1 MATPDDSHVLRQ
13 LIDQIDGELS
23 AFNTIGAGSDQSL
36 ASFTT
41 SQGSLASSNQTDSRQ
56 GSSLS
61 IESQGYQDQ
70 RAHQHQQQHH
80 YSTLQQQT
88 RQHVA
93 SATSAIF
100 GSSFDRPVQHQT
112 IPPTTTTTYGSTSLI
127 MNGSYYMGPRAP
139 QYIPSPLASP
149 ISPGLKSA
157 LPGMDHEGEETLDF
171 TAERS
176 RQSTSS
182 QGSHLAV
189 SANMIQDQTQQQQKP
204 SYTLTSEVTYEEEEV
219 SIVEEPEDNQVVPT
233 QQDFDDQIKVD
244 VTELYDNFGQVDP
257 ATNKYS
263 DSLSGIGGMAKI
275 DTHIPDS
282 PLTLKLPELSFSS
295 NDLGSLL
302 ANDSQAPGHGAIES
316 EADKNT
322 RSHTFNGTATDI
334 VDLTQTQ
341 DSNKNNDASSPAI
354 QLTGPSPLT
363 APANSL
369 KYPAAFPPRQSS
381 PLKVGYF
388 PPNDSARDL
397 DRTEPTG
404 ANDEQDLEAGGP
416 EDNSAHLQDLTRT
429 DRKRLSLVTSGMG
442 LAAASAAA
450 AASRTQLDKA
460 SDSNLGKSL
469 LDLPSWDL
477 APLSPPVEVKE
488 TIASAT
494 ATSTTTSPMNARRGS
509 HGQQKPQDSPSGADS
524 QFVNDVL
531 SPPSASLMTP
541 TTPLTTREARILA
554 GREALLRTSPDKQ
567 RLQREI
573 SGSSISSSIAS
584 SSEKSTVAGQDM
596 DAAAMDSQDSARSA
610 TTKSRQSQRSVQSQ
624 SSEGG
629 IFGAVPGRGQLVDVP
644 PEKLV
649 FPDLSL
655 KPIPLKAYRVRKMTL
670 QERNMT
676 YAIACEEFTRARSGL
691 DVWAVRCMMQ
701 DRPALMKDP
710 PAIVRAVVGKQ
721 IQGQGDTFASKMSM
735 ANGRMTP
742 TVHAG
747 SPLTSSIS
755 SGNGLG
761 ARIKNAGKRLS
772 MDISGGM
779 AAVTPEPYH
788 PSGTGSLFYK
798 QKSTKSAVELGSWSP
813 GLARG
818 LSNLSATAV
827 NSAIPPAPQGT
838 NSRRNSSSGSLQ
850 PRSGLTASPST
861 GGSTFLSH
869 QKRNSI
875 AVVGQSNPIS
885 NSLRGRTMSDV
896 QAGSR
901 MSMVGK
907 DSSVSRTNSSS
918 SSGPQQQQQQQQNLE
933 LATSPLPY
941 RSGGP
946 LALISPTTTSSPPI
960 ATSSAFM
967 ERPVKR
973 SLSSHY
979 TRRPASM
986 MIVPNSG
993 QSQNQVSGTS
1003 SVLRSTSNGS
1013 LGSISSS
1020 SIGSLSS
1027 NTVSDFSK
1035 GTGDMKTSSTAS
1047 SLTAGLQQQQ
1057 QQQHG
1062 STATADGPR
1071 PAYAYQPDGTAI
1083 PYADETKSKDEVYSP
1098 LTSPIMIPIGGFPIA
1113 RPTVQT
1119 GSFQVNGGW
1128 SSPLSAAGGGLS
1140 RPFSYAG
1147 PPSAGLGSTSSL
1159 VTSPTTVAREQQQ
1172 SQQQQHWQQQQQQQQ
1187 QQQRQQSFAQ
1197 GYLSPTTPDRGLAV
1211 EPVKEKPEKS
1221 HRYSTA
1227 SFSSIGSFAKYQKRN
1242 SKKDRKKEL
1251 QEQEQQEQLQQQQQ
1265 KRSLDQ
1271 RYSVA
1276 VVPLSQSPSHTND
1289 YLTEQSLDKLS
1300 DVLPHVDR
1308 DRLSIYLQ
1316 RAYGDEMVAIGL
1328 AMSDLRSGQL

>member
-1 MATPDDSHVLRQ
+1 MHAL
-13 LIDQIDGELS
+13 
-23 AFNTIGAGSDQSL
+23 
-36 ASFTT
+36 
-41 SQGSLASSNQTDSRQ
+41 GSLAPSDQTDSRQ

-70 RAHQHQQQHH
+70 RAHQQQHQYSTFQQQ
-80 YSTLQQQT
+80 SK
-88 RQHVA
+88 QHVT

-100 GSSFDRPVQHQT
+100 GSSFDHPAQQHQHPS
-112 IPPTTTTTYGSTSLI
+112 PPATANTYDSTSLI

-149 ISPGLKSA
+149 ISPDLTTA
-157 LPGMDHEGEETLDF
+157 LPGMGQDGQDALDS
-171 TAERS
+171 TVERS

-182 QGSHLAV
+182 QGSLLAA
-189 SANMIQDQTQQQQKP
+189 SADVIQDQTQQ
-204 SYTLTSEVTYEEEEV
+204 SSFTVASDVTFETEETM
-219 SIVEEPEDNQVVPT
+219 IVEGAEGADQVVPNY
-233 QQDFDDQIKVD
+233 QDFNDQVKVD
-244 VTELYDNFGQVDP
+244 VTDLYDNFGQPAP
-257 ATNKYS
+257 ATTKHKLIT
-263 DSLSGIGGMAKI
+263 LSNLGGMTKI
-275 DTHIPDS
+275 DTHIPNS
-282 PLTLKLPELSFSS
+282 PLGLKLPELSFSS

-302 ANDSQAPGHGAIES
+302 AGGSQASGHDGIGG
-316 EADKNT
+316 EADKRT
-322 RSHTFNGTATDI
+322 RSHTFNGTASDI
-334 VDLTQTQ
+334 AELTQTQ
-341 DSNKNNDASSPAI
+341 DSNSSDASSPTI
-354 QLTGPSPLT
+354 QLTGPSPV
-363 APANSL
+363 APPANAL
-369 KYPAAFPPRQSS
+369 KYPTAFPPRQSS

-388 PPNDSARDL
+388 PPNESVRELA
-397 DRTEPTG
+397 RTEPTAG
-404 ANDEQDLEAGGP
+404 NDEQDLEAGGP
-416 EDNSAHLQDLTRT
+416 EDNSSHLQDLTRT

-460 SDSNLGKSL
+460 SESTLGKSL
-469 LDLPSWDL
+469 LDFPSWDL

-488 TIASAT
+488 TMAPT
-494 ATSTTTSPMNARRGS
+494 TTSTTTSPMNSRRGS
-509 HGQQKPQDSPSGADS
+509 LGQQPKPQDSPSAADPQS
-524 QFVNDVL
+524 INDIL

-567 RLQREI
+567 RLQRGI
-573 SGSSISSSIAS
+573 SASSTSSSTAS
-584 SSEKSTVAGQDM
+584 SSGHSSMTGQDP
-596 DAAAMDSQDSARSA
+596 DAAVMDSQDA
-610 TTKSRQSQRSVQSQ
+610 TRNAATKSRQSQRSVQSQ

-629 IFGAVPGRGQLVDVP
+629 VFGTVQGRGQLVDVP

-691 DVWAVRCMMQ
+691 DVWALRCMMQ

-710 PAIVRAVVGKQ
+710 PAIVRAIVGKQ
-721 IQGQGDTFASKMSM
+721 VQGQGDTFASKMSM
-735 ANGRMTP
+735 TNGRMTP
-742 TVHAG
+742 TALHAG
-747 SPLTSSIS
+747 SPLAASIS
-755 SGNGLG
+755 SGHGLG

-779 AAVTPEPYH
+779 AATPEPYH
-788 PSGTGSLFYK
+788 ASGTGSLFYK

-818 LSNLSATAV
+818 LSNLSAATV
-827 NSAIPPAPQGT
+827 SSSIPPAPQGA
-838 NSRRNSSSGSLQ
+838 NSRRNSSSASLQ
-850 PRSGLTASPST
+850 PRPSLTSSPSI

-869 QKRNSI
+869 QKRNSSAI
-875 AVVGQSNPIS
+875 AGQNNPLS
-885 NSLRGRTMSDV
+885 NSLRSRTMSDV

-901 MSMVGK
+901 MSMTAK
-907 DSSVSRTNSSS
+907 DFPVNRTNSGN
-918 SSGPQQQQQQQQNLE
+918 GPGLQQQQQSPDA
-933 LATSPLPY
+933 ATSPLPH

-967 ERPVKR
+967 ERPIKR

-979 TRRPASM
+979 TRRPTSM

-993 QSQNQVSGTS
+993 QSQNQAPGTS
-1003 SVLRSTSNGS
+1003 SVLRSVSNGS

-1027 NTVSDFSK
+1027 TTVSDSSK
-1035 GTGDMKTSSTAS
+1035 GTGDMKSSSRTSSLTAS
-1047 SLTAGLQQQQ
+1047 SLTAGLR
-1057 QQQHG
+1057 QQHRHE
-1062 STATADGPR
+1062 SLVTEDPR
-1071 PAYAYQPDGTAI
+1071 PTYAYQPDGTAI

-1098 LTSPIMIPIGGFPIA
+1098 LTSPIIIPVGGFPIA

-1119 GSFQVNGGW
+1119 NSFQVNGGW
-1128 SSPLSAAGGGLS
+1128 SSPISAGGGVS

-1147 PPSAGLGSTSSL
+1147 PPSAGIGSSSSL
-1159 VTSPTTVAREQQQ
+1159 VTSPATVAREQQQ
-1172 SQQQQHWQQQQQQQQ
+1172 SQQHQHWQQQ
-1187 QQQRQQSFAQ
+1187 QQQRQQSFAP
-1197 GYLSPTTPDRGLAV
+1197 GYLSPTTPDRGLVV

-1221 HRYSTA
+1221 HRYSAA

-1242 SKKDRKKEL
+1242 SKKDRKKEI
-1251 QEQEQQEQLQQQQQ
+1251 QEQEPP

-1276 VVPLSQSPSHTND
+1276 AVPLSQSPSHTND

-1328 AMSDLRSGQL
+1328 AMSDLRSGQI

>member
-23 AFNTIGAGSDQSL
+23 TFNTLGAGSDQSL
-36 ASFTT
+36 TSFTT
-41 SQGSLASSNQTDSRQ
+41 SQGSLVPSDQKDSRQ
-56 GSSLS
+56 GSKLS

-70 RAHQHQQQHH
+70 RAHQQQHH
-80 YSTLQQQT
+80 YPTFQQQN
-88 RQHVA
+88 RQHIT
-93 SATSAIF
+93 STTSAIF
-100 GSSFDRPVQHQT
+100 GSSFERPIQEHQH
-112 IPPTTTTTYGSTSLI
+112 PTLPATTNIHGSTSLI
-127 MNGSYYMGPRAP
+127 MDESYYMGPRAP

-149 ISPGLKSA
+149 ISPGLMTA
-157 LPGMDHEGEETLDF
+157 LPGMDQEGDEPVDSTL
-171 TAERS
+171 ERS

-182 QGSHLAV
+182 QGSLLAI
-189 SANMIQDQTQQQQKP
+189 STDIIQDQTQQHLYVF
-204 SYTLTSEVTYEEEEV
+204 SSDMTYETERTTP
-219 SIVEEPEDNQVVPT
+219 VEGAQDDDQVVPMD
-233 QQDFDDQIKVD
+233 QDFDDQIKVD
-244 VTELYDNFGQVDP
+244 VTELYENFGQSAPV
-257 ATNKYS
+257 TTKHNS
-263 DSLSGIGGMAKI
+263 TLSSVGGMDKI
-275 DTHIPDS
+275 DTNIPDS

-302 ANDSQAPGHGAIES
+302 VIGPQASGHGGTEG
-316 EADKNT
+316 EVDKRT
-322 RSHTFNGTATDI
+322 RSHTFNGTASGITQ
-334 VDLTQTQ
+334 LTLTL
-341 DSNKNNDASSPAI
+341 NNNSYDASSPTI
-354 QLTGPSPLT
+354 QLIGPSPVTLPDN
-363 APANSL
+363 AL
-369 KYPAAFPPRQSS
+369 KYPAAFPPRQSP

-388 PPNDSARDL
+388 PPNDCAQEFV
-397 DRTEPTG
+397 RTEPTA
-404 ANDEQDLEAGGP
+404 ANNEQDLEAGGP
-416 EDNSAHLQDLTRT
+416 EDNSSHLQDQART

-460 SDSNLGKSL
+460 SESILGKSL
-469 LDLPSWDL
+469 LDFPGWDL
-477 APLSPPVEVKE
+477 APLSPPVDVKE
-488 TIASAT
+488 TMAPTTTS
-494 ATSTTTSPMNARRGS
+494 STTTSPMNARRGS
-509 HGQQKPQDSPSGADS
+509 LGQQQQKPQDFPSGADS
-524 QFVNDVL
+524 QPVNDIL

-567 RLQREI
+567 RLQRGI
-573 SGSSISSSIAS
+573 SASSTSSSTAS
-584 SSEKSTVAGQDM
+584 SSGKSTVTGQDS
-596 DAAAMDSQDSARSA
+596 DAAAMNSQDAARSA
-610 TTKSRQSQRSVQSQ
+610 ATKSRQSQRSVQSL
-624 SSEGG
+624 SGEGG
-629 IFGAVPGRGQLVDVP
+629 VFGAVPGRGHLEDVP
-644 PEKLV
+644 PEKLI

-670 QERNMT
+670 RERNMT

-691 DVWAVRCMMQ
+691 DVWALRCMMQ

-710 PAIVRAVVGKQ
+710 PAIVRAIVGKQ
-721 IQGQGDTFASKMSM
+721 VQGQGDTFASKISMS
-735 ANGRMTP
+735 NGRMTP
-742 TVHAG
+742 TALHAG
-747 SPLTSSIS
+747 SPLTASIS
-755 SGNGLG
+755 SGHGLG

-779 AAVTPEPYH
+779 AATPEPHH

-818 LSNLSATAV
+818 LSSLSAAAV
-827 NSAIPPAPQGT
+827 NSSIPPAPQGA
-838 NSRRNSSSGSLQ
+838 NSRRNSSSASLQ
-850 PRSGLTASPST
+850 PLSGLMPSPST
-861 GGSTFLSH
+861 VGSPSLSH

-875 AVVGQSNPIS
+875 AVAGQSNPLS
-885 NSLRGRTMSDV
+885 NSLRSRAMSDI

-901 MSMVGK
+901 MSMAGK
-907 DSSVSRTNSSS
+907 DSPVNRANSGNG
-918 SSGPQQQQQQQQNLE
+918 SGSQKQQQGPD
-933 LATSPLPY
+933 AAISPLPY
-941 RSGGP
+941 RPGGP
-946 LALISPTTTSSPPI
+946 LAPISPTTASSPPI

-967 ERPVKR
+967 ERPIKR

-979 TRRPASM
+979 TRRPTSM

-993 QSQNQVSGTS
+993 HSQNQAPGTS
-1003 SVLRSTSNGS
+1003 SVLRSISNGS

-1020 SIGSLSS
+1020 SIGSFLST
-1027 NTVSDFSK
+1027 TVSDSSK
-1035 GTGDMKTSSTAS
+1035 GTGDMKSTSTAS
-1047 SLTAGLQQQQ
+1047 SLSAGLKQQQQ
-1057 QQQHG
+1057 QQ
-1062 STATADGPR
+1062 SAAMEDPR

-1098 LTSPIMIPIGGFPIA
+1098 LTSPIMIPIGGFSIA

-1119 GSFQVNGGW
+1119 NSFQGNGGW
-1128 SSPLSAAGGGLS
+1128 SSPISAGGGGLS

-1147 PPSAGLGSTSSL
+1147 PPSAGLGSSSSL
-1159 VTSPTTVAREQQQ
+1159 VTSPATVAREQQQ
-1172 SQQQQHWQQQQQQQQ
+1172 SQQQQHWQQQ

-1197 GYLSPTTPDRGLAV
+1197 GYLSPTTPDRGLVA
-1211 EPVKEKPEKS
+1211 EPAKEKPEKS
-1221 HRYSTA
+1221 HRYSAA
-1227 SFSSIGSFAKYQKRN
+1227 SFSSIGSFAKYQKRS

-1251 QEQEQQEQLQQQQQ
+1251 QEQGQQGQQQQQQQ

>member
-1 MATPDDSHVLRQ
+1 MATPEDSHVLRQ

-23 AFNTIGAGSDQSL
+23 TFNTVGAGSDQSL
-36 ASFTT
+36 TSFST
-41 SQGSLASSNQTDSRQ
+41 SQGSLAPSDQTDSRG

-61 IESQGYQDQ
+61 LDSQGYQDS
-70 RAHQHQQQHH
+70 RAYQPH
-80 YSTLQQQT
+80 YPTLQQQT
-88 RQHVA
+88 KQHVT

-100 GSSFDRPVQHQT
+100 GSSFERPNQQQQHQPL
-112 IPPTTTTTYGSTSLI
+112 PPTTTTNYGSTSLI

-149 ISPGLKSA
+149 ISPDLPTA
-157 LPGMDHEGEETLDF
+157 LPGLNQEGDTLIDS
-171 TAERS
+171 AERS

-182 QGSHLAV
+182 QGSLLAV
-189 SANMIQDQTQQQQKP
+189 SEDIAQDQIQP
-204 SYTLTSEVTYEEEEV
+204 SYTPEVIFKSEEV
-219 SIVEEPEDNQVVPT
+219 SIVEGDREYDQVVPAE
-233 QQDFDDQIKVD
+233 QGFDDQIKVD
-244 VTELYDNFGQVDP
+244 VTELYDNFGQPPSTTTKSND
-257 ATNKYS
+257 T
-263 DSLSGIGGMAKI
+263 LSSVGGMTKI
-275 DTHIPDS
+275 ETHIPDL

-302 ANDSQAPGHGAIES
+302 ADGPGGIEG
-316 EADKNT
+316 EGDKRT
-322 RSHTFNGTATDI
+322 RSHTFHGTSTDI
-334 VDLTQTQ
+334 ADLTQ
-341 DSNKNNDASSPAI
+341 DNGANDASQPSPTL
-354 QLTGPSPLT
+354 QFTGPSPVLP
-363 APANSL
+363 PANSL
-369 KYPAAFPPRQSS
+369 KYPAAFPPHQSS

-397 DRTEPTG
+397 SRTNTTTG
-404 ANDEQDLEAGGP
+404 NNEQDLEAGGP
-416 EDNSAHLQDLTRT
+416 EDNSSHIKDLTRT

-450 AASRTQLDKA
+450 AASRTQLDNTA
-460 SDSNLGKSL
+460 GSESGLGKSF

-477 APLSPPVEVKE
+477 APLSPPVDVKE
-488 TIASAT
+488 TMAST
-494 ATSTTTSPMNARRGS
+494 ATSSATTSPMNARRASLGS
-509 HGQQKPQDSPSGADS
+509 KLQDSPGADS
-524 QFVNDVL
+524 PSVNDIL
-531 SPPSASLMTP
+531 SPASATLMTP

-554 GREALLRTSPDKQ
+554 GREALLRTTPDKQ
-567 RLQREI
+567 RPQRGI
-573 SGSSISSSIAS
+573 SASSTSSSIAS
-584 SSEKSTVAGQDM
+584 SSEKSTVVGQDICLAGQDAQ
-596 DAAAMDSQDSARSA
+596 DAARSA
-610 TTKSRQSQRSVQSQ
+610 ATKSRQSHRSVQSQ

-629 IFGAVPGRGQLVDVP
+629 VFGAVPGRGQLVDVP

-670 QERNMT
+670 QERNIT
-676 YAIACEEFTRARSGL
+676 YSLACEEFTRARSGL
-691 DVWAVRCMMQ
+691 DVWALRCMMQ

-710 PAIVRAVVGKQ
+710 PAIVRAIVGKQ
-721 IQGQGDTFASKMSM
+721 AQGHGDTLKSKLSM
-735 ANGRMTP
+735 ANGRMTSSALHP
-742 TVHAG
+742 G

-755 SGNGLG
+755 SGHGLG

-779 AAVTPEPYH
+779 APTPEPHH
-788 PSGTGSLFYK
+788 PSGTGSVFYK
-798 QKSTKSAVELGSWSP
+798 QKSAKSAVELESWSP
-813 GLARG
+813 GLAR
-818 LSNLSATAV
+818 NLSSLSVAAA
-827 NSAIPPAPQGT
+827 NSAIPPAPQVASG
-838 NSRRNSSSGSLQ
+838 RRNSSSASLH
-850 PRSGLTASPST
+850 PRAGLISSPSS

-875 AVVGQSNPIS
+875 AAVGQQTPLS

-907 DSSVSRTNSSS
+907 DSPMNRTNSSS
-918 SSGPQQQQQQQQNLE
+918 SIGSQNKQQQGSDLSI
-933 LATSPLPY
+933 SPLPY

-986 MIVPNSG
+986 MIVPNAG
-993 QSQNQVSGTS
+993 QTSGTGP
-1003 SVLRSTSNGS
+1003 VPRSTSNGS
-1013 LGSISSS
+1013 LGSLSSS
-1020 SIGSLSS
+1020 SLGSASS
-1027 NTVSDFSK
+1027 STVSDSSK
-1035 GTGDMKTSSTAS
+1035 GTGDLNPSSTTSSLA
-1047 SLTAGLQQQQ
+1047 AGLKQQQQ
-1057 QQQHG
+1057 D
-1062 STATADGPR
+1062 SATTVSAR
-1071 PAYAYQPDGTAI
+1071 PTYAYQPDGTAI
-1083 PYADETKSKDEVYSP
+1083 PYADETKSKDEIYSP
-1098 LTSPIMIPIGGFPIA
+1098 LTSPIMIPIGGFPVA
-1113 RPTVQT
+1113 RPSVQT
-1119 GSFQVNGGW
+1119 NSYQASGGW
-1128 SSPLSAAGGGLS
+1128 SSPLSAGGGGLS
-1140 RPFSYAG
+1140 RPLTYAG
-1147 PPSAGLGSTSSL
+1147 PSSAGLGSNSSL
-1159 VTSPTTVAREQQQ
+1159 VTSPATMAREQQQ
-1172 SQQQQHWQQQQQQQQ
+1172 SQQHQHWQQQ

-1197 GYLSPTTPDRGLAV
+1197 GYLSPTTPDRGMV
-1211 EPVKEKPEKS
+1211 EPFKEKTEKS
-1221 HRYSTA
+1221 HRYSSA
-1227 SFSSIGSFAKYQKRN
+1227 SFSSIASFAKNQKRN

-1251 QEQEQQEQLQQQQQ
+1251 QQEQEQLEQQQEKQ
-1265 KRSLDQ
+1265 KRALDQ

-1276 VVPLSQSPSHTND
+1276 AVPLSQSPSHNSD